1 MKKFFPAFL
10 LILSACQSFNSEEP
24 RKTIRDEN
32 TGANR
37 ADVGSGPK
45 KRIVVL
51 PFLDADPARNPE
63 FRERARQAFILGL
76 ARTKD
81 LLPVDSKEMKSDP
94 TKMLDKGEYRMK
106 EVAAASR
113 DLGVT
118 ALLEGKILEIRVKRR
133 ADAVGVV
140 RHLTTAFEAV
150 VRVRMATAR
159 GGKEFFNTTK
169 TVTVEQAD
177 VRVAERVDTDRFIRD
192 NPQLL
197 MVIVKDAFL
206 DFTPQ
211 ISAALDKVSWEGR
224 IAALS
229 GDRLY
234 LNVGRLSGLQIGDL
248 LKVSEEGDDVYDP
261 ESGSH
266 LGKVPGR
273 LKGTLEIVSYF
284 GVDGSIAIV
293 HSGAGFKENDRVEL
307 YQ

>member
-1 MKKFFPAFL
+1 MKKFFPVL
-10 LILSACQSFNSEEP
+10 LMMLSGCQTLNSEEP
-24 RKTIRDEN
+24 RKTIRDQN
-32 TGANR
+32 ANPTKM
-37 ADVGSGPK
+37 AASGPK

-51 PFLDADPARNPE
+51 PFLDADAARSPE

-76 ARTKD
+76 NRSPD

-94 TKMLDKGEYRMK
+94 TKMMEKGEYRMK
-106 EVAAASR
+106 DVAAASR

-118 ALLEGKILEIRVKRR
+118 ALLEGKILDIHVKRQ
-133 ADAVGVV
+133 ADAVGVI
-140 RHLTTAFEAV
+140 RHLTTAFEAI
-150 VRVRMATAR
+150 VRVRMATSR
-159 GGKEFFNTTK
+159 GGREFFNVTK

-177 VRVAERVDTDRFIRD
+177 VRVAERVDSDRFIRD

-211 ISAALDKVSWEGR
+211 ISAALDKISWEGR

-273 LKGTLEIVSYF
+273 LKGTLEIISYF